1 MSIVILFTIVFL
13 VSFTLSIHAQ
23 LYQSN
28 YGQYQD
34 QGIPFREN
42 SVTGNRPILREYD
55 FIVIGAGAGGCVVA
69 NRLSEQ
75 PNWSVLL
82 LEAGPDETLYTDIPG
97 ATELLQKTNYDWG
110 YTSEPVK
117 NGCLG
122 YKNKRCPWPK
132 GKGMGGSSTINAL
145 LYTRGVKE
153 DYDTIAAQGNSG
165 WAYKDV
171 LPYFLK
177 SENNSIPEYQ
187 NSPFHSQKGNVHV
200 ERAPYRSPI
209 VDMFIEAGVE
219 LGLQKDIDYTINQE
233 YGGISR
239 SQITTI
245 NGRRVSASK
254 AYIHPAKDRQNL
266 HVAIFSQVTRI
277 LIDPKTKKTL
287 GVEFI
292 KKGQIRT
299 VYSKKEVIL
308 SSGPINSPQLLMLSG
323 IGPKEHLKHH
333 GIRVIQDL
341 PVGQNL
347 HEHYGLIGLEFIVNQ
362 TGPVLTRKSVSDPH
376 LFDEWYKYGR
386 GPLTLP
392 EGREGVAYV
401 RSPAGKQHE
410 LVLTPVTNKPN
421 VFYVNTFLL
430 QPDNRGRVTLKNN
443 NSMHAPIMSF
453 DYYDNSTDLEEN
465 IFAVKYAVKFVENTR
480 AFQGFAAKLNPVPY
494 PKCSH
499 LQFRSDNYWACVL
512 VHMTGTSNHHCGT
525 CRMGDVVN
533 EKLQV
538 IGIYGLR
545 VVDSSV
551 FPHIPST
558 HMYAPTMMVGEKGA
572 DMIRSYWSQ

>member
-1 MSIVILFTIVFL
+1 MSIVVLFTIVFL

-187 NSPFHSQKGNVHV
+187 NSPFSQKGNVHV

-347 HEHYGLIGLEFIVNQ
+347 HEHYGLIGII
-362 TGPVLTRKSVSDPH
+362 T
-376 LFDEWYKYGR
+376 
-386 GPLTLP
+386 
-392 EGREGVAYV
+392 
-401 RSPAGKQHE
+401 
-410 LVLTPVTNKPN
+410 
-421 VFYVNTFLL
+421 FY
-430 QPDNRGRVTLKNN
+430 
-443 NSMHAPIMSF
+443 
-453 DYYDNSTDLEEN
+453 
-465 IFAVKYAVKFVENTR
+465 
-480 AFQGFAAKLNPVPY
+480 
-494 PKCSH
+494 
-499 LQFRSDNYWACVL
+499 
-512 VHMTGTSNHHCGT
+512 
-525 CRMGDVVN
+525 
-533 EKLQV
+533 
-538 IGIYGLR
+538 
-545 VVDSSV
+545 
-551 FPHIPST
+551 
-558 HMYAPTMMVGEKGA
+558 
-572 DMIRSYWSQ
+572 